1 MNNNLLDNI
10 SISIEEIFSHIK
22 MALIFVIF
30 LGTIYAIIFT
40 LMGEMKRIPVLG
52 SLLFFYPAI
61 YAIFAF
67 ILGFIV
73 MHLGILKLVLP
84 IATLYLIKVIFPP
97 EISEITGQALVSS
110 DEESTIQIVIFLSSV
125 LLIPLFFD
133 VFFRRWRIY
142 KNYVMFPKLT
152 IFLNILY
159 YLVWGGITALGIFGF
174 TVNYFNLLG

>member
-84 IATLYLIKVIFPP
+84 IPTLIIILSGLQEFKEFERTLICSIPF
-97 EISEITGQALVSS
+97 
-110 DEESTIQIVIFLSSV
+110 F
-125 LLIPLFFD
+125 IPLFFD

>member
-52 SLLFFYPAI
+52 SFIMFYPII

-84 IATLYLIKVIFPP
+84 IATLIIAHLVAQELEIKNYNFQMLFTHS
-97 EISEITGQALVSS
+97 IS
-110 DEESTIQIVIFLSSV
+110 FF
-125 LLIPLFFD
+125 IPLFFD

-159 YLVWGGITALGIFGF
+159 YLYWGIGVFAVIMSYIEKGIPLS
-174 TVNYFNLLG
+174 NLLERW

>member
-30 LGTIYAIIFT
+30 LGTMYVIIFT
-40 LMGEMKRIPVLG
+40 LMGEMERIEVLG
-52 SLLFFYPAI
+52 WILTLSPI
-61 YAIFAF
+61 ITAIFAF

-84 IATLYLIKVIFPP
+84 IPTLIIILSGLQEFKEFERTLICSIPF
-97 EISEITGQALVSS
+97 
-110 DEESTIQIVIFLSSV
+110 F
-125 LLIPLFFD
+125 IPLFFD

-142 KNYVMFPKLT
+142 KNYVIYPKLT

-159 YLVWGGITALGIFGF
+159 YLVSGGFSALIIFIYIKHF
-174 TVNYFNLLG
+174 IFN

>member
-40 LMGEMKRIPVLG
+40 IMGEMKRIPVLG
-52 SLLFFYPAI
+52 SFIMFYPII

-84 IATLYLIKVIFPP
+84 IFVGLTFNILFVKPNEYGNVFIGEYPGVD
-97 EISEITGQALVSS
+97 ALVSS
-110 DEESTIQIVIFLSSV
+110 ISF
-125 LLIPLFFD
+125 LIPLLFD

-142 KNYVMFPKLT
+142 KNYVIYPKLT

-159 YLVWGGITALGIFGF
+159 YLFWGIFALLLIM
-174 TVNYFNLLG
+174 NYIESGRPLSDLLER

>member
-40 LMGEMKRIPVLG
+40 LMGEMERIEVLG
-52 SLLFFYPAI
+52 WILTLSPI
-61 YAIFAF
+61 ITAIFAF

-84 IATLYLIKVIFPP
+84 IPTLIIILSGLQEFKEFERTLICSIPF
-97 EISEITGQALVSS
+97 
-110 DEESTIQIVIFLSSV
+110 F
-125 LLIPLFFD
+125 IPLFFD

-142 KNYVMFPKLT
+142 KNYVIYPKLT

-159 YLVWGGITALGIFGF
+159 YLVSGGFSALIIFIYIKHF
-174 TVNYFNLLG
+174 IFN